1 MHSPLNSPPPT
12 SQSFERSTTTPQT
25 QELDSRPRP
34 KVPLIARCVLAVL
47 ALFVAALSSVPFAL
61 VPGVSNVL
69 DGDNPWAIMAVTATA
84 TSIMLATYLLLTWA
98 LTRFVDGRPARA
110 AGLVLDR
117 RTLPAILAGTL
128 LAVLITV
135 FSAWLTSAIGLT
147 EATTETSG
155 TDPNPWIVVVLE
167 VFLTA
172 YIAQGIGEEFLF
184 RGYLLQSARM
194 RPVPALLLSAAVF
207 AILHL
212 VSTGGQDG
220 IAQRFLYLFP
230 TFAFALL
237 AGALAVHFRS
247 VWAACGIHGGMH
259 VGFNLAMSMG
269 LEMSTP
275 WNWPIEGA
283 IYLFVAVIAIALIPK
298 STRSQVLDPYV

>member
-1 MHSPLNSPPPT
+1 MPDDHSL
-12 SQSFERSTTTPQT
+12 ERSTTAPQT
-25 QELDSRPRP
+25 QEPDARPRP
-34 KVPLIARCVLAVL
+34 RVPLIARCALTAV

-61 VPGVSNVL
+61 IPGVNNAL
-69 DGDNPWAIMAVTATA
+69 NGDNPWAALAVTAAA
-84 TSIMLATYLLLTWA
+84 TTIMLATYLFLTWA
-98 LTRFVDGRPARA
+98 LTRFIDGRPARA

-117 RTLPAILAGTL
+117 RALPAILAGTL
-128 LAVLITV
+128 LAALITL
-135 FSAWLTSAIGLT
+135 FSAWLTNAFGLT
-147 EATTETSG
+147 HATTESTG
-155 TDPNPWIVVVLE
+155 ANPNPWVVVVLD

-172 YIAQGIGEEFLF
+172 YVAQGIGEEFLF

-212 VSTGGQDG
+212 VSSGGQDG

-259 VGFNLAMSMG
+259 VGSTLAIGMG
-269 LEMSTP
+269 LETSTP
-275 WNWPIEGA
+275 WNWTVEGA
-283 IYLFVAVIAIALIPK
+283 VYLVAAAIAIVLIPK
-298 STRSQVLDPYV
+298 STRSQILDPYV